1 MPTPEITRHTLV
13 LTEDMTIYNAALQ
26 KQQLLAALNTCDEL
40 NLDLQQVG
48 EMDTA
53 GFQVL
58 MLTKREAVAA
68 GKTMRLTAHSKAVT
82 EILDLYNMASY
93 FGDPIWLAH

>member
-1 MPTPEITRHTLV
+1 MATSAIKRHTLS
-13 LTEDMTIYNAALQ
+13 LTEDMTIYNAAVQ
-26 KQQLLAALNTCDEL
+26 KQQLLAALNSCDEL
-40 NLDLQQVG
+40 DLDLQQVG

-58 MLTKREAVAA
+58 MLTKREAVSA

-82 EILDLYNMASY
+82 EMLDLYNMASY
-93 FGDPIWLAH
+93 FGDPIWLAR